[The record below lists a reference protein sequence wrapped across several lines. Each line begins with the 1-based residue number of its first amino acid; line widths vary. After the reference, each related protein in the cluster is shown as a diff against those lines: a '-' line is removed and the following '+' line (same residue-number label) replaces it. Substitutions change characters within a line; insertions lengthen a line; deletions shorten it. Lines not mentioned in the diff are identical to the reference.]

1 MKYNP
6 VIGPRNLYFE
16 AVSRSEEGKE
26 AKVISRNRESEKTVY
41 YVAKYVPLELPNETS
56 AIKTD
61 VTNKTKENVSVCGN
75 EICEANETF
84 ENCPEDC
91 FVGPQP
97 IEIENAT
104 NASYSEK
111 PTGFFVLPTNK
122 LIGIILSIVVAV
134 ALVVLWLKR

>member
-41 YVAKYVPLELPNETS
+41 YVAKYVPPELPNETS
-56 AIKTD
+56 IIEVNATSKT
-61 VTNKTKENVSVCGN
+61 EVSVCGN
-75 EICEANETF
+75 EICETNETF

-122 LIGIILSIVVAV
+122 LIGVILSIVVV
-134 ALVVLWLKR
+134 LVLVVLWLKR